1 MQVALDVTRAIAI
14 RIVFNAVAA
23 ALVNENPVGTMPNSE
38 YRIDV
43 SPKRIVAEPV
53 ARPAGRPIRQANDDK
68 RNQFRQNDED
78 QDVNSDQSQY

>member
-1 MQVALDVTRAIAI
+1 MQAALGVTRAVTI

-23 ALVNENPVGTMPNSE
+23 ALVNENSVGTMPNSE

-53 ARPAGRPIRQANDDK
+53 ARPARWPIRQVNDDE

-78 QDVNSDQSQY
+78 